1 MLWRLKLCRRKPSSP
16 SGDQLA
22 CSAGQVGTHHRDEFH
37 PLVQD
42 MAAGSHRAGVGWGG
56 PGACG
61 SMKACL
67 GFFVSRAAPQ
77 RLGSDPLVLPWTD
90 ILEVLAR
97 QFHGAWCSPA
107 LAPRSSP
114 STGRWPALQS
124 RLVLVDGEAQR
135 EVGVGGGGCMWIG
148 RPGVSLKILGAH
160 GWPATRSQAL
170 QMGLA
175 GPGSR
180 GHLVGSKVAT
190 GKMVGG
196 WSEAEGR
203 GIPGPVLSKH
213 GGRRDTF

>member
-77 RLGSDPLVLPWTD
+77 RLGSDPLLLPWTD

-124 RLVLVDGEAQR
+124 RLVLVVGEAQR
-135 EVGVGGGGCMWIG
+135 EVGAGGGGCTWTGWLG
-148 RPGVSLKILGAH
+148 RLRL
-160 GWPATRSQAL
+160 W
-170 QMGLA
+170 
-175 GPGSR
+175 
-180 GHLVGSKVAT
+180 
-190 GKMVGG
+190 
-196 WSEAEGR
+196 E
-203 GIPGPVLSKH
+203 
-213 GGRRDTF
+213 